1 MVVEPESLF
10 SPRLAKME
18 TSIRLVH
25 PERSRHSPPLE
36 DTVDLSH
43 EALLVISKLLPES
56 PVAGEIQQGARE
68 DSEYQRRDG
77 RQPYGYIDAA

>member
-1 MVVEPESLF
+1 MAVESDFLI

-18 TSIRLVH
+18 TSIRIVH
-25 PERSRHSPPLE
+25 PHRTRNAPPLE

-43 EALLVISKLLPES
+43 EALLVISKLLPEG
-56 PVAGEIQQGARE
+56 PVAGEFQQRAGE